1 LYKHERK
8 RPTPVRRRLS
18 RTQALLG
25 RVTPGGGWRCWGWE
39 CGVLWACPPTPHSIG
54 DPPTAPHVC
63 CCWCVKE
70 TRGMAQLG
78 MFLSVYFPATF
89 PFLLH
94 SSDQNLHFVRCL
106 LFRATAGGLRPPRIL
121 SVALTLHATTPH
133 PIWLTHRI
141 PTGILIMV
149 RFGLTSVNQVSW
161 RRVLVACLKRGY
173 LVFFRR
179 LSCVVSRGYLVLF
192 HEVILCCFTRLS
204 CVVS

>member
-1 LYKHERK
+1 M
-8 RPTPVRRRLS
+8 
-18 RTQALLG
+18 
-25 RVTPGGGWRCWGWE
+25 
-39 CGVLWACPPTPHSIG
+39 
-54 DPPTAPHVC
+54 
-63 CCWCVKE
+63 KE

-179 LSCVVSRGYLVLF
+179 LSCVVSRGYLCSAHRQSICESLF
-192 HEVILCCFTRLS
+192 EARFCGFSSSVENRLMLKS
-204 CVVS
+204 FACQASSEEW